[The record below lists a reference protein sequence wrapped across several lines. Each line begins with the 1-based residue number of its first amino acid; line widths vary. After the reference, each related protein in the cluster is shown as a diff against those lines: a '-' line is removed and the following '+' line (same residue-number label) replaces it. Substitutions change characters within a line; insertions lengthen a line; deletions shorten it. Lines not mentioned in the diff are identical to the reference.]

1 MTVPGWR
8 PLTTDLV
15 DLLVP
20 EQWETV
26 EPRGG
31 LLAVAEPRSDEVEF
45 RANAVLVVRETAEPI
60 HALGAQAIAE
70 ALAYP
75 GWSHVVADQPWEYA
89 DDNEGRVVESLYE
102 DLGVCVNVT
111 RFLLST
117 SSHCIDLTTSASIRD
132 RFRVESLF
140 EMIAGG
146 ITVKGNA

>member
-20 EQWETV
+20 ERWESV
-26 EPRGG
+26 DPLGA
-31 LLAVAEPRSDEVEF
+31 LLAVAEPSSNPDRF
-45 RANAVLVVRETAEPI
+45 RASAVLVIHETDAPI
-60 HALGAQAIAE
+60 EALGARAVSE

-75 GWSHVVADQPWEYA
+75 GWSHVVADQPWEY
-89 DDNEGRVVESLYE
+89 DDREGRVVESLYV

-117 SSHCIDLTTSASIRD
+117 GTRAIDLTTSASIED
-132 RFRVESLF
+132 RFRVEAIF
-140 EMIAGG
+140 DMIAGG
-146 ITVKGNA
+146 MTVKEHA